1 MTLAS
6 LIGAIAAFC
15 TTISFL
21 PQAIKVVKT
30 RDTSG
35 LSLAMYIIFSG
46 GVALWLVYGLMIGD
60 APIIFANAVTLS
72 LALVILYMKVATKD
86 KD

>member
-1 MTLAS
+1 MTLAG

-15 TTISFL
+15 TTVSFL
-21 PQAIKVVKT
+21 PQAVKVVKT

-46 GVALWLVYGLMIGD
+46 GVALWLIYGLMIGD

-72 LALVILYMKVATKD
+72 LALVILYMKVTTQD